1 MESVEPPAS
10 ESLSELPAPE
20 LLVSE
25 PPGSAAGEVGMV
37 WQLADGT
44 IQACNSAAE
53 KILGFTIQQ
62 IQDRTSADQVWRAI
76 HLDGSPFPGETHPVS
91 VALQTG
97 QSVTDVVMGLYQP
110 DGSLVWLQID
120 AHALFQAN
128 ATQPWA
134 AVATFRDITATV
146 LHTRHLQPQI
156 SEQPSLPQRTILIV
170 EDCAA
175 DRELYLQYLS
185 CDSHYHYRVLTAAT
199 GSEALELCRQVKFDA
214 VLLDDCLT
222 DFEARQ
228 ILATLQ
234 QQMLGWCPP
243 ILVMV
248 GQGSET
254 IAVQLF
260 KAGAEDY
267 LIKREITASSLQTA
281 VGTAID
287 KTELRL
293 RLRQSAERERFVA
306 QVAQQIRQSL
316 DLPTILETTVTE
328 LRRLFETDRVL
339 IFQCNPRLNDKPN
352 LSVTAL
358 SVTAL
363 NGTVIAESVGSDWQA
378 VMAMSPTDSGLVSW
392 AEDCLESYQPGWVSA
407 IADIYNAGL
416 EFAQVEKLARHQV
429 RANLMTAIWQ
439 GEQLWGLLIV
449 HHCASVRL
457 WQTVEIELLQQLST
471 QVGTAIQQAELYQQ
485 AQIELRERQRIE
497 TELRRSEGF
506 TRQILESSSDCIQVL
521 DLESRLLYMN
531 PSGQAQM
538 GICDFSQ
545 FERRQWVTFWQGE
558 HRIAA
563 QKALATATTGGTSR
577 FEGFCPTVAGVPKW
591 WEVQISPIRN
601 AAGQVE
607 RLLSTS
613 RDITARKASELAI
626 QAGSDRMQ
634 LLYETTQAL
643 LVSEHPLALI
653 ETLFHKL
660 EAMLAFD
667 CCFNYLLDDPQF
679 KPDCTRLRLA
689 SSFGISQEL
698 ADRWQLLA
706 FGQGICG
713 EVAQQRR
720 QIVEVEIQQST
731 TPKLAPLRALGMM
744 AYASQPLI
752 SQGKLFG
759 TLAFG
764 SRSRSQFSAA
774 ETQFLQTLCDQISIA
789 FDQANLIGSL
799 QQQTEQLRQ
808 ADQLKDEFL
817 AVLSHELRTPLTPI
831 LGWSKLL
838 LSQCLNA
845 REALE
850 AIATIDRNAKLQAQL
865 VEDLLDISR
874 IMRGKLS
881 LDAAPVDLAQVLT
894 AALETIDLAAQART
908 ICLKTTID
916 AEVPPVWGDAGR
928 LQQVVWN
935 LLSNAVKFTPEQGC
949 VEIWL
954 SRLGQQ
960 AQIQIRDTG
969 KGIAPDFLPHLF
981 EYFRQEDGTTTR
993 KFGGLGLG
1001 LAIAKQIV
1009 ELHGGTIRT
1018 ESLGV
1023 GQGATFTVQ
1032 LPLSKSHLPAIAPP
1046 ATPAPLAPLT
1056 DLHILVVDDE
1066 NDTRTFIRY
1075 LLEENGATVTAVG
1088 SALAALQD
1096 RKSVV

>member
-1 MESVEPPAS
+1 
-10 ESLSELPAPE
+10 
-20 LLVSE
+20 
-25 PPGSAAGEVGMV
+25 
-37 WQLADGT
+37 
-44 IQACNSAAE
+44 
-53 KILGFTIQQ
+53 
-62 IQDRTSADQVWRAI
+62 
-76 HLDGSPFPGETHPVS
+76 
-91 VALQTG
+91 
-97 QSVTDVVMGLYQP
+97 
-110 DGSLVWLQID
+110 
-120 AHALFQAN
+120 
-128 ATQPWA
+128 
-134 AVATFRDITATV
+134 
-146 LHTRHLQPQI
+146 
-156 SEQPSLPQRTILIV
+156 
-170 EDCAA
+170 
-175 DRELYLQYLS
+175 
-185 CDSHYHYRVLTAAT
+185 
-199 GSEALELCRQVKFDA
+199 
-214 VLLDDCLT
+214 
-222 DFEARQ
+222 
-228 ILATLQ
+228 
-234 QQMLGWCPP
+234 
-243 ILVMV
+243 
-248 GQGSET
+248 
-254 IAVQLF
+254 
-260 KAGAEDY
+260 
-267 LIKREITASSLQTA
+267 
-281 VGTAID
+281 
-287 KTELRL
+287 
-293 RLRQSAERERFVA
+293 
-306 QVAQQIRQSL
+306 
-316 DLPTILETTVTE
+316 
-328 LRRLFETDRVL
+328 
-339 IFQCNPRLNDKPN
+339 
-352 LSVTAL
+352 
-358 SVTAL
+358 
-363 NGTVIAESVGSDWQA
+363 
-378 VMAMSPTDSGLVSW
+378 
-392 AEDCLESYQPGWVSA
+392 
-407 IADIYNAGL
+407 
-416 EFAQVEKLARHQV
+416 
-429 RANLMTAIWQ
+429 
-439 GEQLWGLLIV
+439 
-449 HHCASVRL
+449 
-457 WQTVEIELLQQLST
+457 
-471 QVGTAIQQAELYQQ
+471 VGTAIQQAELYQQ
-485 AQIELRERQRIE
+485 AQLELRERQRIE

-506 TRQILESSSDCIQVL
+506 TRQILESSSDCIKVL

-563 QKALATATTGGTSR
+563 QKALTIATSGGTSR
-577 FEGFCPTVAGVPKW
+577 FEGFCPTLAGVPKW

-689 SSFGISQEL
+689 SSFGIGQEL
-698 ADRWQLLA
+698 ADRWQLLE

-713 EVAQQRR
+713 EVAQLRR
-720 QIVEVEIQQST
+720 QIVEVDIQQST

-764 SRSRSQFSAA
+764 SRSRPQFNAA
-774 ETQFLQTLCDQISIA
+774 ETQFLQTLCDQIAIA
-789 FDQANLIGSL
+789 FDRANLISSL

-845 REALE
+845 AEALE
-850 AIATIDRNAKLQAQL
+850 AIATIERNAKLQAQL

-881 LDAAPVDLAQVLT
+881 LDAAPVNLAQVLT
-894 AALETIDLAAQART
+894 AALETIDLAAQAKT

-916 AEVPPVWGDAGR
+916 PEVPPVWGDRGR

-935 LLSNAVKFTPEQGC
+935 LLSNAVKFTPQGC
-949 VEIWL
+949 VEIRL

-981 EYFRQEDGTTTR
+981 DYFRQEDGTTTR

-1009 ELHGGTIRT
+1009 ELHGGTIRA
-1018 ESLGV
+1018 ESLGM
-1023 GQGATFTVQ
+1023 GQGATFIVE
-1032 LPLSKSHLPAIAPP
+1032 LPLSKSHIPAIAPP
-1046 ATPAPLAPLT
+1046 ATLAPLAPLT
-1056 DLHILVVDDE
+1056 GLHVLVVDDE
-1066 NDTRTFIRY
+1066 DDTRIFIQY
-1075 LLEENGATVTAVG
+1075 FLEENGATVTAVG
-1088 SALAALQD
+1088 SALAALQALAPPVPQLEQD
-1096 RKSVV
+1096 YNQNCGWPDLLLSDIGMPDMDGYELIRTIRATAWGRDLPAIALTAYAGELNQQQAIAAGFHSHVAKPIDPPEIIEMLARFLKA